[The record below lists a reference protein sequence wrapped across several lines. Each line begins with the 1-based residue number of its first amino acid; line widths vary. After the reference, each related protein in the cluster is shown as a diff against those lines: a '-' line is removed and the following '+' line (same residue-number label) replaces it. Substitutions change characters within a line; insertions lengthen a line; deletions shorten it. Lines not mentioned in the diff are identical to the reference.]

1 MRKSAMAQLKEEQKE
16 AAQTAKEAE
25 EADDNSSY

>member
-1 MRKSAMAQLKEEQKE
+1 MRKSAMAQLKEEQAQ

-25 EADDNSSY
+25 EADENSAF

>member
-1 MRKSAMAQLKEEQKE
+1 MRKSAMAQLKEEQAE
-16 AAQTAKEAE
+16 AKQTAKEAE